1 MVDKKGFDIVRS
13 GCGGVVCLS
22 FQPSMFYSVSMQ
34 SYELNCCSQNKI
46 ATNVMTVSESLDF
59 FLFSVAKVCY
69 FQDSLRYV
77 RNNERCKRKKRRF

>member
-34 SYELNCCSQNKI
+34 SYELNCCSQNQI
-46 ATNVMTVSESLDF
+46 ATNAVSAYENLDF
-59 FLFSVAKVCY
+59 FLFFCCEGMLFS
-69 FQDSLRYV
+69 
-77 RNNERCKRKKRRF
+77 RFFAICA